1 MVGKLIIIYFGKG
14 SNKGGRQYF
23 LRKKMLVIRKI
34 FLTFANVKKVANA
47 KISNSHAFA
56 IGTRSIVY
64 GGFRTTL
71 IKKECSNKE

>member
-47 KISNSHAFA
+47 KISNSYAFA
-56 IGTRSIVY
+56 NDTRSIIY
-64 GGFRTTL
+64 GGFRSHL
-71 IKKECSNKE
+71 DKERML